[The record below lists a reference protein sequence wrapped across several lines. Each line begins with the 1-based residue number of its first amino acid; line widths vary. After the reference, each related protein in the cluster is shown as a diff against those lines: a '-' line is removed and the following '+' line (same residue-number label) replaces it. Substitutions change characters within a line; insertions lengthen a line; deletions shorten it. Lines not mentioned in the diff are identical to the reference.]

1 MMTLI
6 AWIIFGAVAGWIASI
21 LTRKNRKM
29 GALANIVVGVLGA
42 FVGAGIMNTL
52 GMSVPVGF
60 SITGLL
66 VAVGG
71 AVVMIMAMGLIRR

>member
-21 LTRKNRKM
+21 LTGKNRKM